1 MSQAGGPSEYVK
13 VLAEIIVSPRVGGL
27 HLRRVGELLVARE
40 ELNER
45 FLDAGRRKFSDA
57 EFDDIV
63 IKSSELDDEYVRVW
77 RACEEA
83 TRDWRHSEG
92 LSALAFALKQ
102 AADFY
107 RGVAAAA

>member
-1 MSQAGGPSEYVK
+1 MSQAGGPSEYIK
-13 VLAEIIVSPRVGGL
+13 VLAEVIASPRVGGL

-45 FLDAGRRKFSDA
+45 FLDAERRKFSDA

-83 TRDWRHSEG
+83 TREWRHSEG
-92 LSALAFALKQ
+92 LPALALALKQ
-102 AADFY
+102 AADYY
-107 RGVAAAA
+107 RGVASAA